1 MKKTYIQPSLEVT
14 LVHTVHHLLAGSGE
28 TGSHVYSDYAGS
40 GSEGFSRRRYSIWD
54 DDEE

>member
-14 LVHTVHHLLAGSGE
+14 LVHTGNHLLAGSGE
-28 TGSHVYSDYAGS
+28 TGSHVYDTEADI

-54 DDEE
+54 DDKE